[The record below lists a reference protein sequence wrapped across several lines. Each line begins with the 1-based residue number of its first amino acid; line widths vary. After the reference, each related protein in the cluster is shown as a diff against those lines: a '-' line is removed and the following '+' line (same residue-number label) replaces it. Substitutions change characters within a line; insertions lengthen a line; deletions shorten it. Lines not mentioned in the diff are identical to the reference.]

1 MNTSLHPAIQAALQG
16 IIAVV
21 IVGLPLVLLKW
32 RDKRRDQ
39 QSRTRPPFID
49 SSAPPTLHTTN
60 SPRGQSG
67 CLYHVIFT
75 LSCLGWTAIVIA
87 FAFAIT
93 AAVLG
98 ATDGDPS
105 MWQGFFIV
113 SLIPA
118 ATGILLLIF
127 ASRAGK
133 RFRSYR
139 Q

>member
-1 MNTSLHPAIQAALQG
+1 
-16 IIAVV
+16 
-21 IVGLPLVLLKW
+21 
-32 RDKRRDQ
+32 
-39 QSRTRPPFID
+39 
-49 SSAPPTLHTTN
+49 
-60 SPRGQSG
+60 
-67 CLYHVIFT
+67 VIFT